1 MIGINSFPY
10 SLNSDTVLAPS
21 LTIPFILKRI
31 MPDNVKTPAIPTI
44 CFVPLCALDVN
55 DSTRDTAIKLRQI
68 PAACLISGETAV
80 TASSIIKSRL
90 SAKLSVSEGISLY
103 ASLGGVG
110 MSNGDA
116 WTHNDVEDIKIRI
129 RISFLITVSASLLL
143 WKVPAPLM
151 EYLTTI

>member
-1 MIGINSFPY
+1 
-10 SLNSDTVLAPS
+10 
-21 LTIPFILKRI
+21 
-31 MPDNVKTPAIPTI
+31 
-44 CFVPLCALDVN
+44 
-55 DSTRDTAIKLRQI
+55 
-68 PAACLISGETAV
+68 LISGETAV